1 MHLMRNAATKAT
13 KTPKRASMAEARDV
27 LKKSGW
33 TGGEDCVDSDEFG
46 DDARGKRSS
55 CFIYIFDAVEGGG
68 KDGGGA
74 GGERA
79 RERGGLSN

>member
-1 MHLMRNAATKAT
+1 MRNAATKAT

-55 CFIYIFDAVEGGG
+55 CFIYI
-68 KDGGGA
+68 
-74 GGERA
+74 
-79 RERGGLSN
+79 